1 MIRRVLGFVAV
12 TFWLVGCAT
21 TRSSEA
27 PFDAAVRRGEARC
40 QCRIAVAARHLE
52 TGRTYERNGSEEFEA
67 ASVIKIAVLT
77 EAMAGVRE
85 GRIDLSE
92 RWSLSDDAKADGSGT
107 LLMLDPG
114 LNPTWNDLTT
124 LMIGPSDNTA
134 TNAWIARLGAERI
147 NARMESLGFPH
158 IRLLATLPAYSR
170 RDDDPSPW
178 KGLRLGT
185 ITAHEVAEWM
195 MRVANGELLDA
206 DSSRKIFAYLD
217 KDPSRLRIARRFPS
231 ESLWAGKTG
240 TMAGTRN
247 DSGILRTKKGRFVL
261 VVLTDRTKAI
271 GLGPD
276 HPAVLAIADLSKT
289 IVDAWSAVLPDI
301 TEKPQ

>member
-1 MIRRVLGFVAV
+1 LDFGLNSTGRALAV
-12 TFWLVGCAT
+12 FALASWSIGCAT
-21 TRSSEA
+21 TGSSEA

-40 QCRIAVAARHLE
+40 QCRIAVAARHIE

-67 ASVIKIAVLT
+67 ASVIKLAVLT

-92 RWSLSDDAKADGSGT
+92 RWSLSDDSKADGSGT

-134 TNAWIARLGAERI
+134 TKAWIARLGAERI

-185 ITAHEVAEWM
+185 ITAHEVAQRLGNPPNEEGPL
-195 MRVANGELLDA
+195 RPGGA
-206 DSSRKIFAYLD
+206 DGPHEGDRFGPG
-217 KDPSRLRIARRFPS
+217 PSRRPRHCGPVQDDRGRVERGAAGHHGEAPVGAGLDPARGH
-231 ESLWAGKTG
+231 AG
-240 TMAGTRN
+240 ARPP
-247 DSGILRTKKGRFVL
+247 RR
-261 VVLTDRTKAI
+261 
-271 GLGPD
+271 
-276 HPAVLAIADLSKT
+276 
-289 IVDAWSAVLPDI
+289 VDFRPR
-301 TEKPQ
+301 